1 MNPLTSQLKQPISLQ
16 GTGMPLQPA
25 QQPPSHLSERVFRA
39 YEKHILSV
47 VQKYPNPVTI
57 DPKPLSNNTFKGR
70 LRDAIRS
77 LLLYHWSSPI
87 DVARLGEIRSE
98 IAVTDEAG
106 LVRVG
111 PPTVQS
117 QKIDGDCLAD
127 TPITTSTI
135 TCDKADN
142 KDLYAFAHLLGRRL
156 IPGPIRFTNTS
167 SEEVSKLVDLGFDV
181 SFREEAGV
189 IYLF

>member
-39 YEKHILSV
+39 YEKHILNV

-77 LLLYHWSSPI
+77 LLLYHWPSPI

-111 PPTVQS
+111 PPTSTS
-117 QKIDGDCLAD
+117 QLLTPNNDVD
-127 TPITTSTI
+127 TKAPITAIS
-135 TCDKADN
+135 CDKATTQ
-142 KDLYAFAHLLGRRL
+142 DLYAFAHLLGRRL
-156 IPGPIRFTNTS
+156 IPGGIRFTNTS